1 MGGFLEDVGLPSP
14 GTLSTKLFEE
24 AGILSE
30 SAAADRRDFLRLSS
44 DAAGIFFTPE
54 TKTGKELSAQADV
67 FGIGSKAGFEAEKQ
81 AEQQQVLL
89 DTIAE
94 SLGPK
99 ETLTLKGGAPT
110 SGTTTT
116 LGEED
121 AKKKRRAL
129 RNLKQGTKQLQI
141 PLETTTSQG
150 ISATTDTGLKV

>member
-1 MGGFLEDVGLPSP
+1 MGGFLNDISPSHMLNKKLYEEIAGKSKTVAEALDIGHTLFVDP
-14 GTLSTKLFEE
+14 G
-24 AGILSE
+24 GI
-30 SAAADRRDFLRLSS
+30 FLSS
-44 DAAGIFFTPE
+44 FSDKGRE
-54 TKTGKELSAQADV
+54 MQATLDIG
-67 FGIGSKAGFEAEKQ
+67 GIGAKPAFEAQKQ
-81 AEQQQVLL
+81 QEQQQVLL

-99 ETLTLKGGAPT
+99 ETLTLKGGAPS

-129 RNLKQGTKQLQI
+129 RNIKQGTKQLQI